1 MPQSAKAQ
9 RLLVVMIQGADLFKD
24 KSPYKG
30 TLQQVVLYLFP

>member
-9 RLLVVMIQGADLFKD
+9 RLLAVMIRGADLFKD

-30 TLQQVVLYLFP
+30 ALQQFVLYLFP